1 MLSREA
7 IQDQA
12 HLLALR
18 PDLELRLQDLEVVLD
33 RLLACW
39 IEIEGVEGLL
49 VDLRA
54 QLVHL
59 RAVQGGVGLDGRG
72 RRRGP
77 AAAAHREIAGFR
89 RDPSGI
95 GGAAPKIATV
105 AAVYRRILTIS
116 LDLTMLGQDGQE
128 PGCSAT
134 AGYKA

>member
-59 RAVQGGVGLDGRG
+59 RA
-72 RRRGP
+72 
-77 AAAAHREIAGFR
+77 A
-89 RDPSGI
+89 
-95 GGAAPKIATV
+95 K
-105 AAVYRRILTIS
+105 
-116 LDLTMLGQDGQE
+116 MLA
-128 PGCSAT
+128 SAL
-134 AGYKA
+134 

>member
-49 VDLRA
+49 VDLQA

-77 AAAAHREIAGFR
+77 AAAAHREIASFR
-89 RDPSGI
+89 RDRLRFY
-95 GGAAPKIATV
+95 GAEQKIATV
-105 AAVYRRILTIS
+105 VAVYRRILAIS
-116 LDLTMLGQDGQE
+116 L
-128 PGCSAT
+128 AI
-134 AGYKA
+134 

>member
-59 RAVQGGVGLDGRG
+59 RAVQGVYHPEPVPFVGGSCFG
-72 RRRGP
+72 AGAGEWRR
-77 AAAAHREIAGFR
+77 
-89 RDPSGI
+89 
-95 GGAAPKIATV
+95 
-105 AAVYRRILTIS
+105 
-116 LDLTMLGQDGQE
+116 
-128 PGCSAT
+128 
-134 AGYKA
+134 

>member
-1 MLSREA
+1 MS
-7 IQDQA
+7 
-12 HLLALR
+12 LLA
-18 PDLELRLQDLEVVLD
+18 
-33 RLLACW
+33 
-39 IEIEGVEGLL
+39 GLKS
-49 VDLRA
+49 RA
-54 QLVHL
+54 W
-59 RAVQGGVGLDGRG
+59 RASSSICERSSSTFAVQGGVGLNGRG

-128 PGCSAT
+128 PDCSAT

>member
-49 VDLRA
+49 VDLQA

-89 RDPSGI
+89 RDRLRFY
-95 GGAAPKIATV
+95 GAEQKIATV
-105 AAVYRRILTIS
+105 VAVYRLILTIS
-116 LDLTMLGQDGQE
+116 L
-128 PGCSAT
+128 AI
-134 AGYKA
+134 